1 METTAII
8 KTNPLLENL
17 RLPGETVRLPS
28 GGVFYKNGELASHV
42 KNGEVHVYP
51 MNTYEEILMKSPDK
65 LLNGDAVQEVFTR
78 CIPDIQKPLDLFARD
93 VDYLILV
100 LRRVTYG
107 NTIDV
112 PYTHTC
118 DNNSYNYTIDI
129 SPFIQQAKIIDPT
142 TLSTTYQLTLPNQQV
157 VEIIPVRFGQT
168 IKMLQEGNMQR
179 MIDLSD
185 DDIKNQFYDSLVS
198 VISSVDGC
206 ADPVMIREWIEQIS
220 AGWSRLIQNALERNS
235 NWGPET
241 VSTVMCKGCQKP
253 VQLDLSLNPI
263 TFFS

>member
-1 METTAII
+1 METTV
-8 KTNPLLENL
+8 KSNPLLENL

-28 GGVFYKNGELASHV
+28 GGMFYKNGELASHV
-42 KNGEVHVYP
+42 NNGEIHVYP

-78 CIPDIQKPLDLFARD
+78 CIPDILKPLDLFARD

-107 NTIDV
+107 NTVDI
-112 PYTHTC
+112 PYTHNC
-118 DNNSYNYTIDI
+118 DSISHTYVVDI

-142 TLSTTYQLTLPNQQV
+142 TLSTNYQLTLPNQQV

-168 IKMLQEGNMQR
+168 IKMLQEGSVQR
-179 MIDLSD
+179 IQDLTD

-198 VISSVDGC
+198 VISAVDGC
-206 ADPVMIREWIEQIS
+206 TDPKMIREWIEQIS
-220 AGWSRLIQNALERNS
+220 AGWSRQIQTAMERNS

-241 VSTVMCKGCQKP
+241 VSTVICKTCQKP
-253 VQLDLSLNPI
+253 LELDLSLNPI